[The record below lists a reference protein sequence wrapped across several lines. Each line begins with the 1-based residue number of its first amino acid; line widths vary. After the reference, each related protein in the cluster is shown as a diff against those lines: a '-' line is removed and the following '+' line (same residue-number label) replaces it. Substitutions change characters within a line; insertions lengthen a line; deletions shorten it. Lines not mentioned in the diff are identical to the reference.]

1 MTEVGKI
8 WNELSWFAHD
18 RSEWQSLSVSLLH
31 KELRGRRDADDICE
45 SNNSQRVNDYSI
57 GNS

>member
-18 RSEWQSLSVSLLH
+18 RSEWQSLSVSVH
-31 KELRGRRDADDICE
+31 IKLRGMRDADDICE
-45 SNNSQRVNDYSI
+45 SKNSQRVNDYSI